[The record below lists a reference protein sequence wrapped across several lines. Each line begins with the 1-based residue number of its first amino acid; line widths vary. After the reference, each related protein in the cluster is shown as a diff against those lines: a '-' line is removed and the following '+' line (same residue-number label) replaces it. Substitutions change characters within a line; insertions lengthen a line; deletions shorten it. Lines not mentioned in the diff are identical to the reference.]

1 MENTIKKLTK
11 EELRNLTKEQL
22 EELQL
27 SYDNVLTEI
36 NNKRKQHSEYLQTIV
51 NDWLNQFNIK
61 CTVQWFYVE
70 NHLWSYELDE
80 HPNSTYKIGFD
91 VKLLDENNEVKNW
104 NEFKLKIYDNELSGS
119 ISAVSEL
126 NKNKDIYDYY
136 IYILFAKVL
145 ENDDELC
152 KLINDNIDK
161 ELLESDNELKECANN
176 INAQINRIEREENLK
191 QYENNKAKALEQ
203 LKNAKFYKYYDKR
216 IKFSSEKTYI
226 IDKVSYKT
234 VTMTEILI
242 HGWNE
247 KGYSTYGTHR
257 FKLDEIFREMIID
270 ETGFTLDS
278 IDDEIDAARK
288 EREMFK

>member
-22 EELQL
+22 EELKL

-36 NNKRKQHSEYLQTIV
+36 NNKRKQHSEYLQEIV
-51 NDWLNQFNIK
+51 NNWLNQFNIK
-61 CTVQWFYVE
+61 CAVQWFYVE

-104 NEFKLKIYDNELSGS
+104 NEFRLKIYDNELSGS
-119 ISAVSEL
+119 ISSVSEL

-161 ELLESDNELKECANN
+161 ELLESDSELKEYVNN
-176 INAQINRIEREENLK
+176 INAQINRIEKEENLK

-226 IDKVSYKT
+226 INKVSYKT

-247 KGYSTYGTHR
+247 KGYSTYETHR

-278 IDDEIDAARK
+278 IDDEIEKTRK